1 MWDTELTGER
11 KSLLVT
17 DPSLQPPFTSP
28 RPSQEHSI
36 LLGQSSI
43 SFEFKQIVTSRLE
56 FEIFCWK
63 IEKGHIS
70 QIDFQLC
77 LVKLLLQI
85 RIENL

>member
-28 RPSQEHSI
+28 RPSQEH
-36 LLGQSSI
+36 SSI